1 MRTARANRC
10 VLERPKASQG
20 QPAREHG
27 REDFNRRACRCTM
40 ASTSCR
46 MMDLVSGSLR
56 APRLSST
63 RCSVGPL
70 QTSMTRCTTP
80 AVTGVRSR
88 SRAGAVSRVGA
99 AVQRPCRAA
108 GPVQSGRA
116 AQGADE
122 SVRVYQVSGSV
133 SWKGS
138 ECTTGLHKGLKHA
151 CDALDL

>member
-10 VLERPKASQG
+10 VLERPNASQG

-80 AVTGVRSR
+80 AVTGVRSWCR
-88 SRAGAVSRVGA
+88 AGDVSRAGA
-99 AVQRPCRAA
+99 AVQRP
-108 GPVQSGRA
+108 VQSSGACAERA
-116 AQGADE
+116 CCAGCRRERACLSGVWIGFME
-122 SVRVYQVSGSV
+122 GVRVHHWAPQRPQ
-133 SWKGS
+133 
-138 ECTTGLHKGLKHA
+138 A
-151 CDALDL
+151 CL